1 VTAGRFAPSP
11 SADLHIGNL
20 RTAVLA
26 WLFARST
33 GRRFLM
39 RVEDLDDRTHTD
51 IANRQLDDLA
61 AIGLTWDEPTEWQ
74 SEHPQRYDTV
84 VDELDNRGLLYECYC
99 TRRDIAQAPRAPH
112 APQGA
117 YPGTCRDLTDAE
129 REVRRRETDR
139 PPALRLRTDTV
150 VHTIHDVLHGEH
162 TGIGDDFV
170 VRRGDG
176 VAAYNLA
183 VVVDDA
189 AQGVDQVVRGDDL
202 LPSSPRQAYLARLL
216 GYPEPTYAHVA
227 LVLNEDGAR
236 LAKRDGAVTLAEI
249 GVDRALTQIASS
261 LGYCAGTPEQMLTQF
276 KPTALPREPWI
287 YRPS

>member
-1 VTAGRFAPSP
+1 M
-11 SADLHIGNL
+11 

-26 WLFARST
+26 WLFARSS
-33 GRRFLM
+33 GRRFLL

-51 IANRQLDDLA
+51 IADRQLADLS
-61 AIGLTWDEPTEWQ
+61 AIGLTWDEPAEWQ
-74 SEHPQRYDTV
+74 SEHPQRYDAV
-84 VDELDNRGLLYECYC
+84 VDELAGRGLLYECYC
-99 TRRDIAQAPRAPH
+99 SRRDIAQAPRAPH

-129 REVRRRETDR
+129 REARRLETDR
-139 PPALRLRTDTV
+139 PAALRLRTDTFV
-150 VHTIHDVLHGEH
+150 YTVHDALHGEY
-162 TGIGDDFV
+162 TGIVDDFV

-216 GYPEPTYAHVA
+216 GYPQPTYAHVA

-249 GVDRALTQIASS
+249 GVERALAQIASS
-261 LGYCAGTPEQMLTQF
+261 LGYSAATPEQMLTQF
-276 KPTALPREPWI
+276 KPAALPHEPWI
-287 YRPS
+287 YRPD